1 MDATEIFLDGNSLT
15 ELGSHTFI
23 GRKNLRILHLND
35 SRISTIQNKTF
46 NGLRSLAVLHLEGNE
61 LSSLA
66 GYEFETLS
74 NLRELYL
81 QDNLLRTVHN
91 ATFKFLRSLEVL
103 HLHNNRLIDFPVWQL
118 ALNPFLVSVKLAEN
132 LWSCDCEY
140 MERFRS
146 WMSVYSS
153 KIFDS
158 EAVACVS
165 NEANSGNVRMA
176 DFDVGACNSVHD
188 MNGVIATTRVQEL
201 VGEGYLPMLAATLAS
216 FAVVLMVLFVAFVY
230 RHTLRVYIH
239 SKYGVRVFDTS
250 FDDDDELFAAS
261 ENGSLDSVNSGSAVP
276 KMFDVFV
283 SYSPKDDLFVRN
295 VLASELEQGHSRYKT
310 CLFHRD
316 VAGQTYLAD
325 VLVQATEAS
334 RRSIM
339 VLSENFLKSEW
350 SRYDYK
356 SGLHQAMKCNRGS
369 KSGGG
374 RGNKMIVIILGDVS
388 SRDLDPDLRLYLKTS
403 GVVLK
408 YGDRMFWQKLR
419 YALPDVPMAK
429 LPGRNNNALNNH
441 VVQHTYAVQQQTQ
454 QQQPQRP
461 EEHYYQ
467 TPRYA
472 GYALPPPQPAVSPQ
486 QHLQQQQAALFPG
499 SHPSQQQQALN
510 HHYQQLSISSSSS
523 SAASGRPTSRVVAM
537 PPVPGAQV
545 MRTSP
550 PLNSPPPV
558 PTASVDSRQVVMH
571 I

>member
-23 GRKNLRILHLND
+23 GRKNLRILHLNN
-35 SRISTIQNKTF
+35 SHIATIQNKTF

-61 LSSLA
+61 LTSLE

-81 QDNLLRTVHN
+81 QDNLLRAVHN

-153 KIFDS
+153 KVFDS
-158 EAVACVS
+158 ESVSCVS
-165 NEANSGNVRMA
+165 NEATADSDSDNLRIA
-176 DFDVGACNSVHD
+176 DFDVGACNLNSPASS
-188 MNGVIATTRVQEL
+188 MNGAIATTRVQEL

-216 FAVVLMVLFVAFVY
+216 FAVVLLVLLLAFIY

-250 FDDDDELFAAS
+250 FDDDDELVVGS
-261 ENGSLDSVNSGSAVP
+261 ENGSLDSVATTSGSP
-276 KMFDVFV
+276 KLFDVFV
-283 SYSPKDDLFVRN
+283 SYSPKDDLFARE
-295 VLASELEQGHSRYKT
+295 VLASELEQGSSHRYKT

-316 VAGQTYLAD
+316 VGGQTYLAD

-334 RRSIM
+334 RRSII

-356 SGLHQAMKCNRGS
+356 SGLHQAMKSNRAKKSHHS
-369 KSGGG
+369 K
-374 RGNKMIVIILGDVS
+374 
-388 SRDLDPDLRLYLKTS
+388 
-403 GVVLK
+403 
-408 YGDRMFWQKLR
+408 
-419 YALPDVPMAK
+419 
-429 LPGRNNNALNNH
+429 H
-441 VVQHTYAVQQQTQ
+441 
-454 QQQPQRP
+454 
-461 EEHYYQ
+461 
-467 TPRYA
+467 
-472 GYALPPPQPAVSPQ
+472 
-486 QHLQQQQAALFPG
+486 
-499 SHPSQQQQALN
+499 SH
-510 HHYQQLSISSSSS
+510 
-523 SAASGRPTSRVVAM
+523 R
-537 PPVPGAQV
+537 
-545 MRTSP
+545 
-550 PLNSPPPV
+550 
-558 PTASVDSRQVVMH
+558 
-571 I
+571 